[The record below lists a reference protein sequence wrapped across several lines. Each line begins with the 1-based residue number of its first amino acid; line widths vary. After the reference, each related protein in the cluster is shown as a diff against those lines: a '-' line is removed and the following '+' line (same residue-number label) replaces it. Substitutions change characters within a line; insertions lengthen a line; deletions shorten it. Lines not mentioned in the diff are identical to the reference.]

1 MVIVSSILER
11 DETHGDILANT
22 AGNLDWLF
30 PLVVTVTLFLLVRIF
45 GCVLIT
51 YSNGLYPDQA
61 RQNIMLVLDPIC

>member
-30 PLVVTVTLFLLVRIF
+30 PLVLHLIIIF

-51 YSNGLYPDQA
+51 YANGLYSDQA
-61 RQNIMLVLDPIC
+61 PTKHQT

>member
-30 PLVVTVTLFLLVRIF
+30 PLVVTV
-45 GCVLIT
+45 
-51 YSNGLYPDQA
+51 
-61 RQNIMLVLDPIC
+61 